1 MTEQQD
7 KEQGRFLGL
16 WWLQRAASS
25 YLGQLLCEWERTP
38 ISFKPLLFVMLCVCA
53 PLSCFGY
60 VQPFAMP
67 WTVAHQA
74 PLSLGFSRQEYWSGL
89 PFPSPGVLPDPGIE
103 PASPSSPA
111 LAGRFFI
118 TSATLLLGEAHR
130 LKPPTLARHHSNHLH
145 ELFYD
150 RVLVRNTELISHH
163 QPKEFRKG
171 QKETPHV
178 RPPPRILLAGIH
190 LDWTRCAPPGRTL
203 SQNDW
208 LKTTRKLT
216 PSP

>member
-1 MTEQQD
+1 MVQSKCGRAFKGECAFPCPLPLLWLWTGWCAILSHKYEYSTAGMTEQQD

-38 ISFKPLLFVMLCVCA
+38 TSFKPLLFVMLCVCA
-53 PLSCFGY
+53 PLSCFSY
-60 VQPFAMP
+60 VQLFVMP

-89 PFPSPGVLPDPGIE
+89 PFPSPGALPDPGIK

-111 LAGRFFI
+111 LAGRFFT
-118 TSATLLLGEAHR
+118 TSATLLLGEAHW
-130 LKPPTLARHHSNHLH
+130 LKPPILARHHSNYLH

-150 RVLVRNTELISHH
+150 RRS
-163 QPKEFRKG
+163 
-171 QKETPHV
+171 
-178 RPPPRILLAGIH
+178 
-190 LDWTRCAPPGRTL
+190 W
-203 SQNDW
+203 
-208 LKTTRKLT
+208 
-216 PSP
+216 